1 MRHSNT
7 VPGETS
13 PPCQSS
19 NLGTSEIKTYL
30 LRGGAWAFFGKLG
43 TAFVGLLLVGLM
55 SRALPQAEMGLYF
68 LALNLA
74 TFFSILGR
82 GGLENTLLRY
92 LAKANGAN
100 RQTEM
105 RVIWR
110 KGWVLAVCVASVAG
124 FSATVALHELGAPV
138 FGSPALSALA
148 WLMGGWVTLLAIQ
161 GVAAEI
167 FRGLQEIGRSV
178 WFGGLSVGMLAVAL
192 LAAAMGLGMALDLK
206 AVILL
211 IVSALFFNAVV
222 AFLAQYRKMRALPE
236 AVHEK
241 TGYGEL
247 LSHSWPLLINA
258 VTLFLLS
265 QSDLWLVGAYASKE
279 DVAVYGAAA
288 RLVMLTAI
296 SLNIVN
302 MVMPPLIA
310 RMHAQNDLAR
320 LERLLRSVATLA
332 AIPAL
337 IILVMFMLF
346 AAPIMELIYGEHYR
360 NGAAVLMILS
370 AGQIANVLTGSCGYV
385 LIMTGHRKTIMVIT
399 IASAMVALSTG
410 LYFVQVFGITGLAT
424 AYTIAAVIQQV
435 GMWIYAHHYSG
446 VWTHAGVA
454 YLLGLVR
461 MTPTKGE
468 IQ

>member
-7 VPGETS
+7 VSGDTS
-13 PPCQSS
+13 LPDQSS
-19 NLGTSEIKTYL
+19 NFGTSEIKAYL

-92 LAKANGAN
+92 LAKANGDN
-100 RQTEM
+100 QQGEV

-124 FSATVALHELGAPV
+124 FSSTVALHQLGGPV

-178 WFGGLSVGMLAVAL
+178 WFGGLTVGVLTMAL

-222 AFLAQYRKMRALPE
+222 AFLAQYREMKALPE
-236 AVHEK
+236 VTQEK

-247 LSHSWPLLINA
+247 LGHSWPLLINA

-279 DVAVYGAAA
+279 DIAVYGAAA

-302 MVMPPLIA
+302 MVVPPLIA

-337 IILVMFMLF
+337 IILAMFMLF
-346 AAPIMELIYGEHYR
+346 AAPMMELIYGGQYR
-360 NGAAVLMILS
+360 YGAVVLIILCI
-370 AGQIANVLTGSCGYV
+370 GQIANVLTGSCGYV
-385 LIMTGHRKTIMVIT
+385 LVMTGHRKLVMTTAIT
-399 IASAMVALSTG
+399 SAFIAIGFGYSAIRVGFGVYGVA
-410 LYFVQVFGITGLAT
+410 ITYSFAS
-424 AYTIAAVIQQV
+424 VIQQTALWLFAKNRC
-435 GMWIYAHHYSG
+435 GL
-446 VWTHAGVA
+446 WTHPKWRYRYIRLGVD
-454 YLLGLVR
+454 V
-461 MTPTKGE
+461 
-468 IQ
+468 